1 MRQAK
6 ENGEATCS
14 SGQVFGRETWVRA
27 ASAGAGETGK
37 ERKEGGM
44 MPAGQTVPDRVE
56 YYYQAVSTGAEA
68 GERLAHSRKCEMT
81 QELNEQEEVE
91 RGALR
96 GGRPLASQAQR
107 MRSAVQNGRSVDRR
121 AVRVGGSAA
130 VSREGCVTGDR
141 HASSLRERAKL
152 GAL

>member
-1 MRQAK
+1 MRP
-6 ENGEATCS
+6 S
-14 SGQVFGRETWVRA
+14 W
-27 ASAGAGETGK
+27 
-37 ERKEGGM
+37 
-44 MPAGQTVPDRVE
+44 QTVPDRVE
-56 YYYQAVSTGAEA
+56 YYYQAVSTGAEV

-130 VSREGCVTGDR
+130 VSCEGCVTGDR

>member
-1 MRQAK
+1 
-6 ENGEATCS
+6 
-14 SGQVFGRETWVRA
+14 
-27 ASAGAGETGK
+27 
-37 ERKEGGM
+37 

-68 GERLAHSRKCEMT
+68 GERLAHARKCELT
-81 QELNEQEEVE
+81 QELKEQEEVE

-96 GGRPLASQAQR
+96 GCRPLASQAQR
-107 MRSAVQNGRSVDRR
+107 RRRAVQNGRIVDRR

-130 VSREGCVTGDR
+130 LSREGYVTGDR
-141 HASSLRERAKL
+141 HAPGLLDRAKL

>member
-1 MRQAK
+1 ML
-6 ENGEATCS
+6 
-14 SGQVFGRETWVRA
+14 
-27 ASAGAGETGK
+27 
-37 ERKEGGM
+37 
-44 MPAGQTVPDRVE
+44 AGQTVPDRVE

>member
-1 MRQAK
+1 
-6 ENGEATCS
+6 
-14 SGQVFGRETWVRA
+14 
-27 ASAGAGETGK
+27 
-37 ERKEGGM
+37 

-68 GERLAHSRKCEMT
+68 GERLAHARKWELT
-81 QELNEQEEVE
+81 QVLNEQEEVE

-107 MRSAVQNGRSVDRR
+107 RRRTELNWCSVERR
-121 AVRVGGSAA
+121 AVKVGGSAA
-130 VSREGCVTGDR
+130 LSREGCVTGDR
-141 HASSLRERAKL
+141 HASGLLERAKL

>member
-1 MRQAK
+1 
-6 ENGEATCS
+6 
-14 SGQVFGRETWVRA
+14 
-27 ASAGAGETGK
+27 
-37 ERKEGGM
+37 

-121 AVRVGGSAA
+121 AGRW
-130 VSREGCVTGDR
+130 EC
-141 HASSLRERAKL
+141 SSFT
-152 GAL
+152 